1 MRRTELDLCRI
12 FACLLILMI
21 HAAADIYHALPLSG
35 AAFFA
40 VTFLSTL
47 SRAGLPLFFMLTGTL
62 LLSRE
67 KLDVKQNFRHRVLRY
82 TGMYYLWSLLY
93 ALARTTSGG
102 LEGPSDFLYAVIAGH
117 YHLWFLPAMVMVCL
131 FLPVVHAALHGR
143 NLDGCYIVGLFLF
156 LGVFLVNCN
165 LTPDPAPVLYRFT
178 QNFSL
183 DYLPY
188 LGYSV
193 WGWYLSKREY
203 SRRTLLLA
211 PLAFLAVTL
220 AASVLNRWYS
230 LYKNTADG
238 WLFHFFSLPTFLQAT
253 AAYCFFLALKGRAI
267 RRVKLVT
274 ELSACTLGVYLLH
287 PLMIN
292 VLERFRL
299 SPTPSAPVSSL
310 LVFYL
315 ALAAACFALTFLL
328 RRIPLVKRL
337 F

>member
-93 ALARTTSGG
+93 ALARAASGA

-143 NLDGCYIVGLFLF
+143 NLDGRYIVGLFLF

-193 WGWYLSKREY
+193 WGGYL
-203 SRRTLLLA
+203 
-211 PLAFLAVTL
+211 
-220 AASVLNRWYS
+220 
-230 LYKNTADG
+230 
-238 WLFHFFSLPTFLQAT
+238 
-253 AAYCFFLALKGRAI
+253 
-267 RRVKLVT
+267 
-274 ELSACTLGVYLLH
+274 
-287 PLMIN
+287 
-292 VLERFRL
+292 
-299 SPTPSAPVSSL
+299 
-310 LVFYL
+310 
-315 ALAAACFALTFLL
+315 
-328 RRIPLVKRL
+328 
-337 F
+337 

>member
-1 MRRTELDLCRI
+1 MRRTELDLCRV

-21 HAAADIYHALPLSG
+21 HAAADIYHELPLPG

-62 LLSRE
+62 LIARE
-67 KLDVKQNFRHRVLRY
+67 KLDIKQNFIHRVLRF
-82 TGMYYLWSLLY
+82 TGMYWLWSLFY
-93 ALARTTSGG
+93 ALARALSGAF
-102 LEGPSDFLYAVIAGH
+102 EGPYDFLYAVVAGH

-131 FLPVVHAALHGR
+131 FLPVVHAAIHGGK
-143 NLDGCYIVGLFLF
+143 LDGRYVVGLFLF

-165 LTPDPAPVLYRFT
+165 LTPDPAPLLYRFT

-188 LGYSV
+188 LGYAV

-203 SRRTLLLA
+203 SRRTLWAA
-211 PLAFLAVTL
+211 PLVFLAVTL

-238 WLFHFFSLPTFLQAT
+238 WLFHFFSLPTFLQST
-253 AAYCFFLALKGRAI
+253 AAYCFFLALKGRTF
-267 RRVKLVT
+267 RRVKLLT
-274 ELSACTLGVYLLH
+274 ELSACTLGVYLMH

-292 VLERFRL
+292 VLERFGL
-299 SPTPSAPVSSL
+299 APTPLAPVSSL

-315 ALAAACFALTFLL
+315 VLALSCFALAFVL
-328 RRIPLVKRL
+328 RKIPLVKRL

>member
-93 ALARTTSGG
+93 ALARASSGA

-143 NLDGCYIVGLFLF
+143 NLDGRYIVGLFLF

-238 WLFHFFSLPTFLQAT
+238 WLFHFFSLPTFLEAT
-253 AAYCFFLALKGRAI
+253 AAYCFFLAMKGRAI

-292 VLERFRL
+292 VLERFGL
-299 SPTPSAPVSSL
+299 SPTPAAPVSSL

>member
-21 HAAADIYHALPLSG
+21 HAAADIYHELPPAG
-35 AAFFA
+35 APFFA
-40 VTFLSTL
+40 VVFLSTL
-47 SRAGLPLFFMLTGTL
+47 SRSGLPLFFMISGAL

-67 KLDVKQNFRHRVLRY
+67 RMEPKQVLIHRVVRL
-82 TGMYYLWSLLY
+82 TGMFYLWSLFY
-93 ALARTTSGG
+93 ALGRAASGAF
-102 LEGPSDFLYAVIAGH
+102 EGPYDFLYAVVAGH
-117 YHLWFLPAMVMVCL
+117 YHLWFLPAMAVVCM
-131 FLPVVHAALHGR
+131 FMPVVHAAIHRGG
-143 NLDGCYIVGLFLF
+143 LDGRYILGLFFF
-156 LGVFLVNCN
+156 LGIFLANCN
-165 LTPDPAPVLYRFT
+165 LTPDPAPILYRFT

-203 SRRTLLLA
+203 SGRTLRTA
-211 PLAFLAVTL
+211 PLVFLAVTL
-220 AASVLNRWYS
+220 AASIANRWYS

-238 WLFHFFSLPTFLQAT
+238 WLFHFFSLPTFLQST
-253 AAYCFFLALKGRAI
+253 AAYCFFLALKGRAF
-267 RRVKLVT
+267 RHVKPVT

-287 PLMIN
+287 PLMIS
-292 VLERFRL
+292 VLQRAGL
-299 SPTPSAPVSSL
+299 APTPAAPVSSL

-315 ALAAACFALTFLL
+315 ALAASCFALTYVL
-328 RRIPLVKRL
+328 RRVPLVKRL